1 MTLPWSSS
9 SYFPEVF
16 IRLTVPVHF
25 AEVEQTSGHNYPP
38 LGGLWLLPAVFIFLQ
53 GLVPDSV
60 LTPKVRPF
68 SPSGY
73 ISMPLAILAFLHNA
87 RGRVPRLNYF
97 PAYD

>member
-38 LGGLWLLPAVFIFLQ
+38 LGGLWLLPAVFHIPPGTGSRLC
-53 GLVPDSV
+53 PNPESE
-60 LTPKVRPF
+60 
-68 SPSGY
+68 
-73 ISMPLAILAFLHNA
+73 AILSQWI
-87 RGRVPRLNYF
+87 Y
-97 PAYD
+97 